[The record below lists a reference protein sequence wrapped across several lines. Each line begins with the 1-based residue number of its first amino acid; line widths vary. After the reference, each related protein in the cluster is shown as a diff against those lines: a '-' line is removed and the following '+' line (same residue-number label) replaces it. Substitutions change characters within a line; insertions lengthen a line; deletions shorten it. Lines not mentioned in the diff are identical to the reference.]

1 MARLVSLSDLRSDI
15 ATRYDLPATYSSTG
29 WASTT
34 AVNRLINESIQ
45 RFRSILAEAYGDN
58 YLLASTT
65 ITTTADI
72 PVSSLPA
79 DFYKLTK
86 LSWRKDTKTAVPVL
100 RGDVN
105 DLARS
110 TLASQAWARPKYL
123 LTAGTIT
130 WLPVPNQAYTV
141 DCWYQSILGDLSAD
155 GDTVDCGPGWAE
167 WIVLDVCRKLA
178 SREQKD
184 PSVWLME
191 LSQAEA
197 FVRSQAPDR
206 AETDAPCVRDVMGY
220 SRLGTQERRDLITW
234 GDE

>member
-1 MARLVSLSDLRSDI
+1 MARLLSLSDLREEVRI
-15 ATRYDLPATYSSTG
+15 RYDLETFSTTG
-29 WASTT
+29 WCTT
-34 AVNRLINESIQ
+34 AAVTRLLNESIQ
-45 RFRSILAEAYGDN
+45 RFRAILSEAYGDN

-72 PVSSLPA
+72 PVSSLPS
-79 DFYKLTK
+79 DFFKLTK
-86 LSWRKDTKTAVPVL
+86 LSWRKDAETAVPIL
-100 RGDVN
+100 RGSAD

-110 TLASQAWARPKYL
+110 TLTPCSWSRPKFI

-130 WLPVPNQAYTV
+130 WLPVPDQEYTV
-141 DCWYQSILGDLSAD
+141 DCWYQSILADLSAD
-155 GDTVDCGPGWAE
+155 GDTIDCGPGWAE

-191 LSQAEA
+191 LSQAEQ

-206 AETDAPCVRDVMGY
+206 AETDAPCIRDVYGLDGMSDY
-220 SRLGTQERRDLITW
+220 DRRDYVTRW
-234 GDE
+234 G